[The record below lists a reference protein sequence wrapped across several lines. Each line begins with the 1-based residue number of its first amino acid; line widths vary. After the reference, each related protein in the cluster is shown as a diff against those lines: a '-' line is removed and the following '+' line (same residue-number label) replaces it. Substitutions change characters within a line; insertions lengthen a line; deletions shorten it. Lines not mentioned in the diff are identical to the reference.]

1 MAKNTPDYLEGIEEG
16 LKLAQ
21 KTHIP
26 LEEVLK
32 SFDKFFDKINSLK
45 KVVRLFKDHHVN
57 NLNINGV
64 EMKTDKEKEEN
75 LLYILNNLEIEIKKG
90 DK

>member
-1 MAKNTPDYLEGIEEG
+1 MGKNSPDFLEGIEEG
-16 LKLAQ
+16 LKIAQ

-45 KVVRLFKDHHVN
+45 KIIKQFYDHFKFNKDIHG
-57 NLNINGV
+57 I
-64 EMKTDKEKEEN
+64 EMIEDKAKEEN
-75 LLYILNNLEIEIKKG
+75 LSYIINNLEIEISKG
-90 DK
+90 E